1 MTSTVRADVVVVGG
15 GPAGAATAW
24 ALARNGVDVLVL
36 DRAHGP
42 RPTAC
47 ADYVSPQATRLLSA
61 MGALEAIE
69 GAGAAPVTGM
79 TIHSPSGGRV
89 HGRFALRAVTA
100 GVRTDG
106 LALQRERLDPILL
119 DRARAAG
126 ARVRTGVDVGDLVRD
141 ATGRVIGVRVHDTD
155 GATDGEAQPLRT
167 IEARIVVGADGRD
180 SVVAQHLGISPR
192 APHGAHGAHGA
203 HARRIAFVAHQR
215 GVKAMGASRELYCFA
230 DGYCELINVG
240 EGITSIT
247 IVAPAALALRGS
259 ADPEGFV
266 ARWFATHPQV
276 GSRCDVSGA
285 GSIGRVA
292 GPFAACGAHA
302 RRAWAPGAAL
312 VGDAA
317 DSSAPVIGAGIY
329 AALRG
334 GEILGPYLFEA
345 LRAQSP
351 ARADHAL
358 EAYER
363 SRAHEFA
370 ARWRVE
376 RLIGAALSAPALMD
390 RLARSLEQRH
400 DLADLL
406 VGAFDGF
413 VPARALLRL
422 GVIRQLFAPPV
433 GGGGSHDD

>member
-1 MTSTVRADVVVVGG
+1 MTSTLRADVVVVGG

-36 DRAHGP
+36 DRAHVP

-79 TIHSPSGGRV
+79 TIRSPSGGRF
-89 HGRFALRAVTA
+89 HGRFVARAVTA
-100 GVRTDG
+100 GVRTNG

-155 GATDGEAQPLRT
+155 GAKDGEARALRT
-167 IEARIVVGADGRD
+167 VEARIVVGADGRD
-180 SVVAQHLGISPR
+180 SVVAQQLGISPR
-192 APHGAHGAHGA
+192 APHGAH
-203 HARRIAFVAHQR
+203 ARRMAFVAHQH

-247 IVAPAALALRGS
+247 IVAPAALVLRGS

-276 GSRCDVSGA
+276 GSRCDGSGA
-285 GSIGRVA
+285 RSIGRVGA

-351 ARADHAL
+351 TRADHAL

-413 VPARALLRL
+413 VPARALVRP
-422 GVIRQLFAPPV
+422 GVLRQLFAPPI
-433 GGGGSHDD
+433 GGGGSYDD

>member
-1 MTSTVRADVVVVGG
+1 
-15 GPAGAATAW
+15 
-24 ALARNGVDVLVL
+24 
-36 DRAHGP
+36 
-42 RPTAC
+42 
-47 ADYVSPQATRLLSA
+47 
-61 MGALEAIE
+61 
-69 GAGAAPVTGM
+69 
-79 TIHSPSGGRV
+79 
-89 HGRFALRAVTA
+89 
-100 GVRTDG
+100 

-155 GATDGEAQPLRT
+155 GAKDGEARALRT
-167 IEARIVVGADGRD
+167 VEARIVVGADGRD
-180 SVVAQHLGISPR
+180 SVVAQQLGISPR
-192 APHGAHGAHGA
+192 APHAPQL
-203 HARRIAFVAHQR
+203 AFVAHQH
-215 GVKAMGASRELYCFA
+215 GVAAMGASRELYCFA

-247 IVAPAALALRGS
+247 IVAPAALVLRGS

-276 GSRCDVSGA
+276 GSRCAVSGA
-285 GSIGRVA
+285 RSIA

-351 ARADHAL
+351 TRADHAL

-413 VPARALLRL
+413 VPARALVRP
-422 GVIRQLFAPPV
+422 GVLRQLFAPPI
-433 GGGGSHDD
+433 GGGGSYDD